1 MGVPARNSGQ
11 EGGGDS
17 APVSSPPMHTQPR
30 LTAYLLLTASMTLV
44 GSYVAL
50 SKPLV
55 AALPVLALAFLRFA
69 IGAVAMVPWTAR
81 ASGEAPLTG
90 TEHRW
95 LFLMSFFGNFLFSV
109 CMLSG
114 IQRTTATAAGV
125 ILATLPAVVALLSRV
140 FLREALT
147 PRTLLAIALAVA
159 GIVLLQFAKGDGDA
173 TTQQQWLGNLLM
185 FGAVICEASYV
196 ILGKRLAPLRSPLRV
211 SALINLWGLA
221 LMTPLGLW
229 QLARFEVATLTPGLW
244 LLLVF
249 YSLAASLFAVWLWMT
264 GLRHVPANHAGV
276 FTVALP
282 ISATAIGVLALGEAF
297 TLLHALALLLA
308 ASGVVLI
315 ASGRPAPALQ
325 PVPGQVAGRRPP
337 PLRG

>member
-1 MGVPARNSGQ
+1 MSATPAGR
-11 EGGGDS
+11 
-17 APVSSPPMHTQPR
+17 PWF
-30 LTAYLLLTASMTLV
+30 AYAMLAASMALV

-55 AALPVLALAFLRFA
+55 AAIPLFALAFLRFGIA
-69 IGAVAMVPWTAR
+69 AVAMLPWTLPR
-81 ASGEAPLTG
+81 AAETTLTLR
-90 TEHRW
+90 ERLL
-95 LFLMSFFGNFLFSV
+95 LFAMSFLGNFLFSI
-109 CMLSG
+109 CMLAGVSLSS
-114 IQRTTATAAGV
+114 ATAAGV
-125 ILATLPAVVALLSRV
+125 IMATLPAAVAAGSRV
-140 FLREALT
+140 FLGEHLSARALA
-147 PRTLLAIALAVA
+147 AIAVAVV
-159 GIVLLQFAKGDGDA
+159 GIVLLQFARPADDSARA
-173 TTQQQWLGNLLM
+173 TTLLGNLLL
-185 FGAVICEASYV
+185 FGAVLCEAAYV
-196 ILGKRLAPLRSPLRV
+196 IIGKRLAPLRSPLRV

-297 TLLHALALLLA
+297 TLLHAMALLLA

-315 ASGRPAPALQ
+315 ASGRPVPALQ
-325 PVPGQVAGRRPP
+325 PGPGQVAGRRPP